1 MKIINSLLSWYL
13 RHRLPRLQR
22 YWKTPQIVQ
31 NEQLKSLIHTATNTI
46 WGQKHLFSNIK
57 TVQDFQRQVP
67 IFSYE
72 DFQPLFQKMLD
83 GQSNL
88 LWPGLIG
95 QFSKSAGTTSGASKF
110 VPVSYENLKK
120 CHIKGTLDTSAWWF
134 HLQPQTR
141 WFENGKGLIMGG
153 SWQYYQ
159 NSKIIVGDVSALL
172 MQFMP
177 FYAKWVQTPN
187 LATALLPNWEEKL
200 AKMVKI
206 CSQEPVTNISGVPT
220 WTLLLFRQML
230 DFTGK
235 SHILD
240 IFPRFEVYMHGGVS
254 FEPYRQQFA
263 DLFPSPTMQYRE
275 IYNASEGFFA
285 AQIMPQEYEGML
297 LYLDNNVFFEFLPL
311 SELDKTNPQA
321 LTIEEVELN
330 TSYAMVITTNAGLWR
345 YLIGDVVQ
353 FTHLYPHHIKI
364 VGRTKQFINV
374 FGEELMVANADAAI
388 STICQ
393 QHQARIAEYTVAPI
407 YLNANQKGAHQWLI
421 EFEQMPAN
429 ITTFAHDL
437 DIELQ
442 KLNTDYA
449 AKRQADLAM
458 LPLRL
463 QVAPVGTFHRWL
475 RSKGKMGGQ
484 NKVPRL
490 SNQRDTLESIL
501 AMITY

>member
-1 MKIINSLLSWYL
+1 
-13 RHRLPRLQR
+13 
-22 YWKTPQIVQ
+22 
-31 NEQLKSLIHTATNTI
+31 
-46 WGQKHLFSNIK
+46 
-57 TVQDFQRQVP
+57 
-67 IFSYE
+67 
-72 DFQPLFQKMLD
+72 
-83 GQSNL
+83 
-88 LWPGLIG
+88 
-95 QFSKSAGTTSGASKF
+95 
-110 VPVSYENLKK
+110 
-120 CHIKGTLDTSAWWF
+120 
-134 HLQPQTR
+134 
-141 WFENGKGLIMGG
+141 
-153 SWQYYQ
+153 
-159 NSKIIVGDVSALL
+159 
-172 MQFMP
+172 MP
-177 FYAKWVQTPN
+177 FSAKWVQTPN

-501 AMITY
+501 AMINY